1 MQVVLQANDMFSL
14 MKRNLQTA
22 LLCTFLL
29 SSMGGQAQT
38 TLLQDYVNKKSATIG
53 TFQGIA
59 FREAGFSSLYPI
71 PNSNGKEFW
80 TISDR
85 GVNVDSKNA
94 NTADC
99 RPTYDKMYAFPT
111 YAPKIHRIRVAG
123 DSIQILQ
130 TITMKRPDGT
140 TATGL
145 LNPSGFGSTSKEVNS
160 IDTVLNC
167 SNFLAKTVAKDIWGI
182 DSEGLVVDADG
193 NFWISE
199 EGGPTIWKL
208 NKNGVVVKRFTPY
221 AHLEGAQPQDVQID
235 TVFKYRKNNRG
246 FESLALTN
254 SGKLYSIIQSPL
266 LYPNKATGEATQ
278 VHRILEIDIK
288 TNATRVFAYLND
300 GVVGTGADQVRL
312 QDWKI
317 GDMAAINDTT
327 FLVIEAAL
335 RGATDLKKI
344 YKINITG
351 ATPITAA
358 LYNGKTAEGLVDLAG
373 LTANS
378 IVPVKKT
385 LFMDLN
391 ANGWPAA
398 LDKPEGLAIINDST
412 IAVGNDNDYGQ
423 KSPNE
428 DGIAVATNNL
438 SHVFVYGLK
447 GNNKLK
453 NVRPLSYPL
462 AVGLTGPN
470 SSQSPYL
477 TAMAPEVKITSI
489 LTTTD
494 SIKGYMLAGLPDGV
508 GAYDNGDSTFTVLIN
523 HELGNTAGVVR
534 AHGAKG
540 AFVSKW
546 VINKHNLSVLS
557 GSDLIQKVK
566 IWNPSTK
573 AYQDSTYAFGRFCS
587 ADLAEPTAYFN
598 EASGLGSKE
607 RIFMN
612 GEETGNEGKGFAN
625 IVTGP
630 EAGTSYELPALGKFS
645 WENSVAS
652 PAPADKTIVAGM
664 DDSTPGQIYFYVGNK
679 TKTGSEIEKAG
690 LTNGKLYGVK
700 VDGFVTE
707 NSNLA
712 ALKDTAFTLFELGD
726 VTTKTGTEIN
736 NQSNNAGVTTFLRP
750 EDGAWDPKAPND
762 FYFVTTNAFSSPSR
776 LWRLRFDDLN
786 DPTKGGKI
794 AAVLD
799 GTEGQKMFDNMTI
812 DNHGHALLTEDVG
825 NNAHI
830 GKIWEYNFASDKLTA
845 IGQHDSTRFIS
856 GGANFLTQ
864 DEEASGILDVEH
876 ILGPGHFL
884 VVDQAHYAIAGEA
897 VEGGQ
902 LLSFFNPNTYKAA
915 FGAGPSSS
923 QAAYLQSTAEGNKFK
938 AILTTTDKIDGYML
952 AGLPDGM
959 GAYDNGNGT
968 FTALVN
974 HEIGNSAGVVRA
986 HGAKGAFV
994 SKWVINK
1001 KNMVVM
1007 SGSDLIQKVK
1017 IWDASTQTYADSAY
1031 AFGRFCSA
1039 DLASPSAYYNAN
1051 TALGSQA
1058 RIFMN
1063 GEETGN
1069 EGKGFAHIVTG
1080 PEAGTSYELPALGK
1094 FSWEN
1099 AVSCPTPADKT
1110 IVAGLDDSTPGQV
1123 YFYIG
1128 NKTNTGNEVEKA
1140 GLTNGKLYGVKVDNF
1155 ITENDALA
1163 TLVDTTFSLYDLGDV
1178 RNTSG
1183 TVINTNSNNNGV
1195 TTFLRPEDGAWDPKS
1210 PNDFYFVTTN
1220 AFASPSRLWKLNFE
1234 DIKHPEMGGRISA
1247 VLKGTEGQKMLD
1259 NMTIDNYGHA
1269 LLTEDVGNNAHI
1281 GKIWQ
1286 YNLKTSELK
1295 MVGQHDHSR
1304 FIAGS
1309 KNFLTQ
1315 DEEASG
1321 IIDMEEI
1328 LGPGYF
1334 ILTDQAHY
1342 SIPGEAVEGGQLLSF
1357 FNNDTY
1363 LASELVSGIDDE
1375 DMTNAANGVTLYP
1388 NPTGDATTITM
1399 NLDKAQEM
1407 VITMVDAQGKMVMPA
1422 VQKAFGAG
1430 MQRYVLNTA
1439 DLKDGLYFVQVASP
1453 TQTTR
1458 IKTVVSH

>member
-1 MQVVLQANDMFSL
+1 MFSL

-29 SSMGGQAQT
+29 SSMGSQAQT
-38 TLLQDYVNKKSATIG
+38 TLLQDYSNKKSATIG
-53 TFQGIA
+53 TFQGID

-85 GVNVDSKNA
+85 GVNVDCKNA

-145 LNPSGFGSTSKEVNS
+145 LNPTGFGSTSKELNS

-167 SNFLAKTVAKDIWGI
+167 ANFLIKTAAKDIWGI

-221 AHLEGAQPQDVQID
+221 ANLVGAQPQDVLID

-266 LYPNKATGEATQ
+266 LYPNKSTGEATQ

-300 GVVGTGADQVRL
+300 GVVGTGTDQVRL

-335 RGATDLKKI
+335 KGTTDLKKI
-344 YKINITG
+344 QKISING
-351 ATPITAA
+351 ATPITAD
-358 LYNGKTAEGLVDLAG
+358 LYNGKTVEGLVDLAG
-373 LTANS
+373 LTANN

-385 LFMDLN
+385 LFLDLN
-391 ANGWPAA
+391 ANGWPAS

-423 KSPNE
+423 KAPNE
-428 DGIAVATNNL
+428 DGLAVATTNL
-438 SHVFVYGLK
+438 SHVFIYGLK
-447 GNNKLK
+447 GSNKLK
-453 NVRPLSYPL
+453 NLRTLSYPL
-462 AVGLTGPN
+462 SVGLTGPS

-477 TAMAPEVKITSI
+477 SPIVPEAKITSI
-489 LTTTD
+489 LTVTD
-494 SIKGYMLAGLPDGV
+494 KVNGYMLAGLPDGV
-508 GAYDNGDSTFTVLIN
+508 GAYDNGDSTFTMLVN
-523 HELGNTAGVVR
+523 HEIANTAGVVR

-546 VINKHNLSVLS
+546 VINKNNLSVLS

-566 IWNPSTK
+566 IWNPVTK

-587 ADLAEPTAYFN
+587 ADLASPSAYFN
-598 EASGLGSKE
+598 KASGLGAE
-607 RIFMN
+607 ARIFTN
-612 GEETGNEGKGFAN
+612 GEEA
-625 IVTGP
+625 
-630 EAGTSYELPALGKFS
+630 
-645 WENSVAS
+645 
-652 PAPADKTIVAGM
+652 
-664 DDSTPGQIYFYVGNK
+664 
-679 TKTGSEIEKAG
+679 
-690 LTNGKLYGVK
+690 
-700 VDGFVTE
+700 
-707 NSNLA
+707 
-712 ALKDTAFTLFELGD
+712 
-726 VTTKTGTEIN
+726 
-736 NQSNNAGVTTFLRP
+736 
-750 EDGAWDPKAPND
+750 
-762 FYFVTTNAFSSPSR
+762 
-776 LWRLRFDDLN
+776 
-786 DPTKGGKI
+786 
-794 AAVLD
+794 
-799 GTEGQKMFDNMTI
+799 
-812 DNHGHALLTEDVG
+812 
-825 NNAHI
+825 
-830 GKIWEYNFASDKLTA
+830 
-845 IGQHDSTRFIS
+845 
-856 GGANFLTQ
+856 
-864 DEEASGILDVEH
+864 
-876 ILGPGHFL
+876 
-884 VVDQAHYAIAGEA
+884 
-897 VEGGQ
+897 
-902 LLSFFNPNTYKAA
+902 
-915 FGAGPSSS
+915 
-923 QAAYLQSTAEGNKFK
+923 
-938 AILTTTDKIDGYML
+938 
-952 AGLPDGM
+952 
-959 GAYDNGNGT
+959 
-968 FTALVN
+968 
-974 HEIGNSAGVVRA
+974 
-986 HGAKGAFV
+986 
-994 SKWVINK
+994 
-1001 KNMVVM
+1001 
-1007 SGSDLIQKVK
+1007 
-1017 IWDASTQTYADSAY
+1017 
-1031 AFGRFCSA
+1031 
-1039 DLASPSAYYNAN
+1039 
-1051 TALGSQA
+1051 
-1058 RIFMN
+1058 
-1063 GEETGN
+1063 GN

-1099 AVSCPTPADKT
+1099 AVANPTPADKT
-1110 IVAGLDDSTPGQV
+1110 IVAGIDDSTPGQV

-1128 NKTNTGNEVEKA
+1128 TKTKNGSEIEKA
-1140 GLTNGKLYGVKVDNF
+1140 GLTNGKLYGVKVDGFVTETSNLAALSDTSFTLFDLGEVSSKTGSEINTLSNNSGVTTFLRPEDGAWDPQVPNDFYFVTTNATTSPSRLWRLRFDDINDPTKGGQITAVLDGTEGQKMFDNMTIDNYGHALLTEDVGNQAHVGKVWEYNFVSDKLTAIAHHDSTRFINGGANFLTQDEEASGIIDVEHILGPGHFLLVDQAHYSIPGEAVEGGQLLSLFNPNTYNAAHGAGPSSSQASYLLSTDGNKFKAILTTTDKINGYMLAGLPDGMGAYDNGNGTFTALVNHETANTTGVVRAHGAKGAFVSKWVINKKDMNVLSGSDLIQKVRIWNPNTQSYADSAYAFSRFCSADLASPTAYYNAGTELGTQARIFMNGEESGNEGKGFAHIVTGPEAGTSYELPALGKFSWENAVASPTAADKTIVVGLDDSTPGQVYFYIGTKTNSGSEIEKAGLTNGKLYGVKVENF

-1163 TLVDTTFSLYDLGDV
+1163 TLADTTFSLYDLGQV
-1178 RNTSG
+1178 SNTTG
-1183 TVINTNSNNNGV
+1183 TAINTNSNNNGV

-1220 AFASPSRLWKLNFE
+1220 AFASPSRLWKLSFE
-1234 DIKHPEMGGRISA
+1234 DIKNPELGGRISA
-1247 VLKGTEGQKMLD
+1247 VLNGTEGQKMLD

-1269 LLTEDVGNNAHI
+1269 LLTEDVGNQAHI

-1286 YNLKTSELK
+1286 YNFKSDELK
-1295 MVGQHDHSR
+1295 MVGQHDHAR

-1334 ILTDQAHY
+1334 ILSDQAHY
-1342 SIPGEAVEGGQLLSF
+1342 SIPGEAVEGGQLLAY
-1357 FNNDTY
+1357 FNQDTY
-1363 LASELVSGIDDE
+1363 RASQVVTGVTDGDLDASA
-1375 DMTNAANGVTLYP
+1375 NAVTLYP

-1399 NLDKAQEM
+1399 NLDRAQEM
-1407 VITMVDAQGKMVMPA
+1407 VISVIDLQGKLVMPA
-1422 VQKAFGAG
+1422 VHKNFGSG
-1430 MQRYVLNTA
+1430 LQRYVLNTT

-1458 IKTVVSH
+1458 IKTVVAH